1 MERRKNMISV
11 DLSSL
16 FFDQIEEM
24 VKGIDEV
31 TSNMSRYYEYR
42 ENHIFNE
49 FLFEDLYEDICEVLN
64 CWVGKTSIGRK
75 KEKILEL
82 SFQNFFINFT
92 KLLIYF
98 KNNALASNEEGEL
111 SNKCLFR
118 GKAYR
123 YLGHNESQGKN
134 KKIKPIYNEI
144 YVSWSKLNK
153 IPYIES
159 KLRGWM
165 TLISCEIE
173 EPFYGID
180 LDALD
185 ISRPHEKEVVFPTIE
200 KLISDIKYIK

>member
-1 MERRKNMISV
+1 MISV

-16 FFDQIEEM
+16 FFEQIEEM
-24 VKGIDEV
+24 VKGIDEA

-64 CWVGKTSIGRK
+64 CWVGKTSIGIK

-98 KNNALASNEEGEL
+98 KNNEL
-111 SNKCLFR
+111 SSNVEKNYANKCLFR
-118 GKAYR
+118 GKIYR
-123 YLGHNESQGKN
+123 YLGHSESQGKN
-134 KKIKPIYNEI
+134 KKIKPIYNEN

-165 TLISCEIE
+165 TLLS
-173 EPFYGID
+173 
-180 LDALD
+180 
-185 ISRPHEKEVVFPTIE
+185 
-200 KLISDIKYIK
+200 